1 MDRKI
6 ATTWNVAV
14 PTTANG
20 KAVPTTA
27 KDGVRLI
34 RMWVDSGLVKSL
46 GDKQGW
52 SWSWWGLVTWS
63 IIGGTWAFWRIPM
76 RFHWQKRPVLTRVF
90 FFACEKV

>member
-1 MDRKI
+1 MDREI

-34 RMWVDSGLVKSL
+34 RM
-46 GDKQGW
+46 
-52 SWSWWGLVTWS
+52 
-63 IIGGTWAFWRIPM
+63 
-76 RFHWQKRPVLTRVF
+76 
-90 FFACEKV
+90 